1 MPHDILRPVLLACSL
16 LASACDKPSSDPDA
30 PTGGGLGGGDGASAG
45 ADAGAGGDDG
55 AKPATPVVRTLV
67 VPTDHEFHARFE
79 GSAFANDCNEDSSC
93 KTGGCSSEV
102 CSAEEGVITDCEM
115 LSVQLPPDAS
125 CGCVESQ
132 CVWWSPSGAT
142 LAGGS
147 KTPAPGSGKTPVPG
161 GATTEKPTPNSGE
174 APTGTTTSCGGK
186 TCKPGQECIGYY
198 GIAGPRGPKFESCE
212 VRCGKDGSC
221 PKDMKCVTVADGP
234 GRVCR

>member
-1 MPHDILRPVLLACSL
+1 MTHDFVRPVLLACSV
-16 LASACDKPSSDPDA
+16 LAIACDKPSSDPDA
-30 PTGGGLGGGDGASAG
+30 PTGGGVAGGGASAG
-45 ADAGAGGDDG
+45 ADGGASADG
-55 AKPATPVVRTLV
+55 PAQPPTPVTRTLV
-67 VPTDHEFHARFE
+67 VAKDHEFHDRFE
-79 GSAFANDCNEDSSC
+79 GSAFANDCKDDTAC

-115 LSVQLPPDAS
+115 LTVQLPPDAS

-142 LAGGS
+142 IAGGGT
-147 KTPAPGSGKTPVPG
+147 KPEPGGTKPEPG
-161 GATTEKPTPNSGE
+161 GATTQKPTPNTGE
-174 APTGTTTSCGGK
+174 APRGTTVSCGTE

-212 VRCGKDGSC
+212 WRCAKDGAC
-221 PKDMKCVTVADGP
+221 PKGTTCVTVADGP